1 MSGGGRLI
9 IQTAWQHDSVQV
21 SITDT
26 GCGISA
32 EHLGHVFDA
41 FFTTKGLEGGR
52 GLGLAVSYR
61 LVKGVNGRIEVESE
75 VNKGSTFRVSLPVY
89 EP

>member
-1 MSGGGRLI
+1 MPGGGRLI

-41 FFTTKGLEGGR
+41 FFTTKGHGGDR